1 MPTPRKRQTDENVF
15 VHVDASQ
22 PKRARRVL
30 PNVNTPEFKAAHQ
43 RAVEDRLRQQQEQS
57 NSEATRAME
66 DEKRKAQA
74 DADAVRLKDALSRIK
89 DSGFTT
95 LDKFITHLLATQDPH
110 LSSEVTKLVDRHGA
124 RYLEAIQNRSPV
136 TVHTWATGLVLE
148 AVANEGKHLAA
159 ALRPSSSRL
168 TPLLETWSL
177 ENVLA
182 KAKDIAPTIYQ
193 LLQAAGTHV
202 EQGSQRRDRD
212 LVCLIRICACDL
224 TNVMV

>member
-30 PNVNTPEFKAAHQ
+30 PNVRVNTPEFKAAHQ
-43 RAVEDRLRQQQEQS
+43 RAIEDRLRQQQEQS

-148 AVANEGKHLAA
+148 AVANEGKLCITW
-159 ALRPSSSRL
+159 LRR
-168 TPLLETWSL
+168 PLQE
-177 ENVLA
+177 
-182 KAKDIAPTIYQ
+182 Y
-193 LLQAAGTHV
+193 G
-202 EQGSQRRDRD
+202 
-212 LVCLIRICACDL
+212 
-224 TNVMV
+224 